1 MQRGVTQCGVTQRG
15 VTQRGVMQ
23 REFMSSLDIFGF
35 FSFIYGRLR

>member
-1 MQRGVTQCGVTQRG
+1 MQRGVTQRG

-35 FSFIYGRLR
+35 FSFIHGRLR